1 MTGLSSRA
9 WPGPGPGQGPGQ
21 DPVCSRAGVG
31 RALEKIICPKL
42 PMYAGW
48 CGGAKPPTPHIYRQ
62 IPKLL
67 ARPIGVLTLG
77 KVAASSSPKHL
88 LSHFPQPLFANS
100 LELSF
105 AKLIA

>member
-1 MTGLSSRA
+1 MGWPVFLLGPGLGPARA
-9 WPGPGPGQGPGQ
+9 WARARSVPGPGWAGPWKKIYSRSSPCMQG
-21 DPVCSRAGVG
+21 GV
-31 RALEKIICPKL
+31 E
-42 PMYAGW
+42 
-48 CGGAKPPTPHIYRQ
+48 GAKPSTPHIYRQ

-77 KVAASSSPKHL
+77 KVAAPSSPKHL
-88 LSHFPQPLFANS
+88 LTHFPRPLFANS